1 MQRIA
6 ESETQ
11 PPFNRR
17 RVGSWT
23 KRAQHQ
29 CDGISFLSMA
39 MLVLFLKFFVLML
52 RTRCVVD
59 VDIGVDVV
67 VADVEL
73 TKVCSS
79 VERSCVQRPSFLSM
93 GIF

>member
-1 MQRIA
+1 M
-6 ESETQ
+6 
-11 PPFNRR
+11 
-17 RVGSWT
+17 
-23 KRAQHQ
+23 
-29 CDGISFLSMA
+29 
-39 MLVLFLKFFVLML
+39 LML
-52 RTRCVVD
+52 RTRCLLD
-59 VDIGVDVV
+59 VDIGVDVDVV

>member
-1 MQRIA
+1 MG
-6 ESETQ
+6 
-11 PPFNRR
+11 
-17 RVGSWT
+17 VGQKERTS
-23 KRAQHQ
+23 Q

-39 MLVLFLKFFVLML
+39 MLVLFLKFFVLIF
-52 RTRCVVD
+52 RTICVLD
-59 VDIGVDVV
+59 VVVGADVDVV
-67 VADVEL
+67 VTVVEL

>member
-1 MQRIA
+1 M
-6 ESETQ
+6 
-11 PPFNRR
+11 F
-17 RVGSWT
+17 
-23 KRAQHQ
+23 
-29 CDGISFLSMA
+29 
-39 MLVLFLKFFVLML
+39 
-52 RTRCVVD
+52 RTRCVLD
-59 VDIGVDVV
+59 VVVGADVDVV

>member
-1 MQRIA
+1 
-6 ESETQ
+6 
-11 PPFNRR
+11 
-17 RVGSWT
+17 
-23 KRAQHQ
+23 
-29 CDGISFLSMA
+29 MA

-52 RTRCVVD
+52 RTRCVLV